1 MITGIK
7 KTHKMTE
14 IYFDEA
20 DEWTT
25 VRTYNTSLKN
35 RLLAFSKEY
44 PELCDPTDDDE
55 CGCLSFRIDKKCFT
69 YISGYN
75 CIPELAN
82 ESFLATQKIFGHEP
96 DGVRFYHFVQS
107 FKIGEDISPQE
118 ANEIGM
124 ELAKIFENREVIVAT
139 HIDKDH
145 PHNHIVACSYD
156 LESGLKLHYNQFF
169 LSDLRQK
176 SDEICQAH
184 GLNVL
189 KKYNPN
195 VKSQRLGPKEYRAA
209 MNGNSWKMALRV
221 AIDFCMTRATNKDEF
236 QREMKTLGYD
246 MVWTPERKYITYI
259 CPTQNGKECRVRDIK
274 LNDEKYLKENME
286 YEFRIRTEL
295 YGQAQGNEYA
305 AGNTASDARRTA
317 GGTDGTGASDGAD
330 QRRGMDEAQRSGAQ
344 NGGFVSGAVGT
355 ESGSVERGEQIH
367 REDDEGSRGAERG
380 NGSGSTQGD
389 EGSCRTGWE
398 SERESFRSY
407 RQKNS
412 SGRGTVV
419 APSRSHSSP
428 DAVSTALMGARGPG
442 NLTSLFEDGEE
453 SEEEKRQRE
462 ARNAGSA
469 VGAVV
474 GFGIG
479 AVVELTKQK
488 QTPTDDVDDGEE
500 QGMGIT
506 M

>member
-1 MITGIK
+1 MAVVESIPEKNQTPSAQKGVLGYCMQPS
-7 KTHKMTE
+7 KT
-14 IYFDEA
+14 FDE
-20 DEWTT
+20 DEQ
-25 VRTYNTSLKN
+25 
-35 RLLAFSKEY
+35 LA
-44 PELCDPTDDDE
+44 
-55 CGCLSFRIDKKCFT
+55 

-75 CIPELAN
+75 CIPEQAN

-145 PHNHIVACSYD
+145 LHNHIVVCSYD

-176 SDEICQAH
+176 SDGICQAH

-236 QREMKTLGYD
+236 QREMKKLGYD

-286 YEFRIRTEL
+286 HEFRIRTEL
-295 YGQAQGNEYA
+295 YGQAQGTEYSS
-305 AGNTASDARRTA
+305 GTARSDGRNSTGAD
-317 GGTDGTGASDGAD
+317 GGTGDSDGAD

-344 NGGFVSGAVGT
+344 NGGSVSGAVGT

-380 NGSGSTQGD
+380 DGNSSAQGD
-389 EGSCRTGWE
+389 EGSGRTGWE
-398 SERESFRSY
+398 SERESCRSY

-412 SGRGTVV
+412 SGRGSVV
-419 APSRSHSSP
+419 APSRSHGGS
-428 DAVSTALMGARGPG
+428 DAVSTALMGARGLG

-469 VGAVV
+469 VGVLV
-474 GFGIG
+474 GG
-479 AVVELTKQK
+479 ALGVAIELAEKQS
-488 QTPTDDVDDGEE
+488 TPTDDIDDGEDE
-500 QGMGIT
+500 GFEISM
-506 M
+506 

>member
-1 MITGIK
+1 MAVIESIPEKNQTPSTQKGVLDYCMQPS
-7 KTHKMTE
+7 KT
-14 IYFDEA
+14 FDK
-20 DEWTT
+20 DEQ
-25 VRTYNTSLKN
+25 
-35 RLLAFSKEY
+35 LA
-44 PELCDPTDDDE
+44 
-55 CGCLSFRIDKKCFT
+55 

-96 DGVRFYHFVQS
+96 DGIRFYHFVQS
-107 FKIGEDISPQE
+107 FKIGEAISPQE

-124 ELAKIFENREVIVAT
+124 KLVKGFEKFKNHEAIVAT

-145 PHNHIVACSYD
+145 LHNHIVVCAYN
-156 LESGLKLHYNQFF
+156 LENGRKLHYNKYF
-169 LSDLRQK
+169 LGDLRQK

-189 KKYNPN
+189 QKYNPN

-221 AIDFCMTRATNKDEF
+221 AIDFCMTRAKNKDEF
-236 QREMKTLGYD
+236 QREMKKLGYD

-286 YEFRIRTEL
+286 NEFRIRTEL
-295 YGQAQGNEYA
+295 YGQAQGSEYSS
-305 AGNTASDARRTA
+305 GTARSDGRNST
-317 GGTDGTGASDGAD
+317 GTDGGTGDSDGAD
-330 QRRGMDEAQRSGAQ
+330 QRRGMDAANGNTTQ
-344 NGGFVSGAVGT
+344 NGGSVSEFDRAESRFEDVSG
-355 ESGSVERGEQIH
+355 ELRHS
-367 REDDEGSRGAERG
+367 DEEGGRGAERG
-380 NGSGSTQGD
+380 NGNGFAQGD
-389 EGSCRTGWE
+389 EGSYRTGWE

-419 APSRSHSSP
+419 APTRSHGNP
-428 DAVSTALMGARGPG
+428 NAVSAALMGARGIG

-462 ARNAGSA
+462 ARNAGSVAGALLGGA
-469 VGAVV
+469 VGFAI
-474 GFGIG
+474 GF
-479 AVVELTKQK
+479 AEKQLD
-488 QTPTDDVDDGEE
+488 PNEDVDDGEDE
-500 QGMGIT
+500 RFEIT

>member
-1 MITGIK
+1 MAVIESIPEKNQTPSAQKGVLDYCMQPS
-7 KTHKMTE
+7 KTL
-14 IYFDEA
+14 DE
-20 DEWTT
+20 DEQ
-25 VRTYNTSLKN
+25 
-35 RLLAFSKEY
+35 LA
-44 PELCDPTDDDE
+44 
-55 CGCLSFRIDKKCFT
+55 

-75 CIPELAN
+75 CVPELAN
-82 ESFLATQKIFGHEP
+82 ESVLATQKIYGHEP

-124 ELAKIFENREVIVAT
+124 ELVRGFEKFKNHEAIVAT

-145 PHNHIVACSYD
+145 LHNHIVVCAYN
-156 LESGLKLHYNQFF
+156 LESGLKLHYNKYF
-169 LSDLRQK
+169 LGDLRQK

-195 VKSQRLGPKEYRAA
+195 VKSQHLNPKEYRAA
-209 MNGNSWKMALRV
+209 LNGNSWKMALRV
-221 AIDFCMTRATNKDEF
+221 AIDFCMTRAKNKDEF
-236 QREMKTLGYD
+236 QHEMKKLGYD

-259 CPTQNGKECRVRDIK
+259 CPTQDGKERKVRDIK

-286 YEFRIRTEL
+286 HEFRIRTEL
-295 YGQAQGNEYA
+295 YGQAQGTEYSSGTA
-305 AGNTASDARRTA
+305 RSDGRNNTGAD
-317 GGTDGTGASDGAD
+317 GGTGDSDGAD

-380 NGSGSTQGD
+380 DGNSSAQGD
-389 EGSCRTGWE
+389 EGGGRTGWE

-407 RQKNS
+407 RQKNH
-412 SGRGTVV
+412 SGRNNMVDS
-419 APSRSHSSP
+419 SRTHSSP
-428 DAVSTALMGARGPG
+428 DNIGIALMGARGIANVG
-442 NLTSLFEDGEE
+442 SIIEADGEE

-462 ARNAGSA
+462 ARNAGSVA
-469 VGAVV
+469 GALI
-474 GFGIG
+474 GGAIG
-479 AVVELTKQK
+479 AVIELSKPKSTA
-488 QTPTDDVDDGEE
+488 TDDVDDGEDE
-500 QGMGIT
+500 GFEIT

>member
-1 MITGIK
+1 MAVVESIPEKNQTPSAQKGVLDYCMQPS
-7 KTHKMTE
+7 KT
-14 IYFDEA
+14 FDE
-20 DEWTT
+20 DEQ
-25 VRTYNTSLKN
+25 
-35 RLLAFSKEY
+35 LA
-44 PELCDPTDDDE
+44 
-55 CGCLSFRIDKKCFT
+55 

-75 CIPELAN
+75 CIPEMAN

-107 FKIGEDISPQE
+107 FKIGEAISPQE

-124 ELAKIFENREVIVAT
+124 ELAKIFGNREVIVAT

-145 PHNHIVACSYD
+145 LHNHIVVCSYD
-156 LESGLKLHYNQFF
+156 LESGLKLHYNKYF

-221 AIDFCMTRATNKDEF
+221 AIDYCMARATNKDAF
-236 QREMKTLGYD
+236 QCEMKKLGYD
-246 MVWTPERKYITYI
+246 MVWTLERKYITYI

-286 YEFRIRTEL
+286 HEFRIRTEL
-295 YGQAQGNEYA
+295 YGQAQGTEYSS
-305 AGNTASDARRTA
+305 GTARSDGRNSTGAD
-317 GGTDGTGASDGAD
+317 GGTGDSDGAD
-330 QRRGMDEAQRSGAQ
+330 QRGGMDASERNDTQ
-344 NGGFVSGAVGT
+344 NGGSVSGTFGT
-355 ESGSVERGEQIH
+355 ESGFEGICGELRH
-367 REDDEGSRGAERG
+367 GDEEGGRGAERG
-380 NGSGSTQGD
+380 NGEGSAQGD
-389 EGSCRTGWE
+389 EGSYRTGWE
-398 SERESFRSY
+398 SERESFRGY

-412 SGRGTVV
+412 TGRGTVV
-419 APSRSHSSP
+419 APTRSHGGS
-428 DAVSTALMGARGPG
+428 DAVSTALMGARGIANVG
-442 NLTSLFEDGEE
+442 NIIEDDGEE
-453 SEEEKRQRE
+453 SEEEKRERE
-462 ARNAGSA
+462 ARHAGEV
-469 VGAVV
+469 VGALI
-474 GFGIG
+474 GGAIG

-488 QTPTDDVDDGEE
+488 QTPTDDVDDDEE
-500 QGMGIT
+500 QVMGMT

>member
-1 MITGIK
+1 MAVVESIPEKNQTPSAQKGVLDYCMQPS
-7 KTHKMTE
+7 KT
-14 IYFDEA
+14 FDE
-20 DEWTT
+20 DEQ
-25 VRTYNTSLKN
+25 
-35 RLLAFSKEY
+35 LA
-44 PELCDPTDDDE
+44 
-55 CGCLSFRIDKKCFT
+55 

-107 FKIGEDISPQE
+107 FKIGEAISPQE

-145 PHNHIVACSYD
+145 LHNHIVACSYD
-156 LESGLKLHYNQFF
+156 LESGLKLHYNKYF

-221 AIDFCMTRATNKDEF
+221 AIDYCMARARNKDEF
-236 QREMKTLGYD
+236 QREMKKLGYD

-259 CPTQNGKECRVRDIK
+259 CQTVDGKERRVRDIK

-286 YEFRIRTEL
+286 HEFRIRTEL
-295 YGQAQGNEYA
+295 YGQAQGEEY
-305 AGNTASDARRTA
+305 TADDTRGTA
-317 GGTDGTGASDGAD
+317 GGTDGTGDSDGSD
-330 QRRGMDEAQRSGAQ
+330 QRRGMDEAHGSGTQ
-344 NGGFVSGAVGT
+344 NGGSVSGVVGT

-380 NGSGSTQGD
+380 DGEGSAQDNEGSG
-389 EGSCRTGWE
+389 RTGWE

-407 RQKNS
+407 RQKNT
-412 SGRGTVV
+412 SGRNDMVS
-419 APSRSHSSP
+419 PSRAHIHSSNI
-428 DAVSTALMGARGPG
+428 DTALMGIRGIV
-442 NLTSLFEDGEE
+442 NLTDLFEDGEE

-469 VGAVV
+469 LGAAVGLAAGTV
-474 GFGIG
+474 I
-479 AVVELTKQK
+479 ELSQPK
-488 QTPTDDVDDGEE
+488 PSPADEIDDGEDE
-500 QGMGIT
+500 GFDIT

>member
-1 MITGIK
+1 MAVVESISEKNQTPSAQKGVLDYCMQPS
-7 KTHKMTE
+7 KT
-14 IYFDEA
+14 FDE
-20 DEWTT
+20 DEQ
-25 VRTYNTSLKN
+25 
-35 RLLAFSKEY
+35 LA
-44 PELCDPTDDDE
+44 
-55 CGCLSFRIDKKCFT
+55 

-96 DGVRFYHFVQS
+96 DGIRFYHFVQS
-107 FKIGEDISPQE
+107 FKIGEAISPQE

-145 PHNHIVACSYD
+145 LHNHIVACSYD
-156 LESGLKLHYNQFF
+156 LESGMKLHYNKYF
-169 LSDLRQK
+169 LSDLRQR

-189 KKYNPN
+189 QKYNPN

-221 AIDFCMTRATNKDEF
+221 AIDFCMTRAKNKDEF
-236 QREMKTLGYD
+236 QREMKKLGYD
-246 MVWTPERKYITYI
+246 MVWTAERKYITYI

-286 YEFRIRTEL
+286 YEFRIRSEL
-295 YGQAQGNEYA
+295 YGQAQGAEYSS
-305 AGNTASDARRTA
+305 GTSRGDARNSA
-317 GGTDGTGASDGAD
+317 GTGDSDGTD
-330 QRRGMDEAQRSGAQ
+330 QRRGMDAANGNAAQ
-344 NGGFVSGAVGT
+344 NGDAVCGFDRAESRFEDLSGELRHG
-355 ESGSVERGEQIH
+355 
-367 REDDEGSRGAERG
+367 DEEGGRGAERG
-380 NGSGSTQGD
+380 DGEGSGQDNERSY
-389 EGSCRTGWE
+389 RTGWE

-419 APSRSHSSP
+419 APSRSHGSA
-428 DAVSTALMGARGPG
+428 DAVSTALMGARGIANVG
-442 NLTSLFEDGEE
+442 NIIENGEE
-453 SEEEKRQRE
+453 SEEEKRERE
-462 ARNAGSA
+462 ARNAGTVTGALVGGA
-469 VGAVV
+469 VGAV
-474 GFGIG
+474 IKLS
-479 AVVELTKQK
+479 EPKP
-488 QTPTDDVDDGEE
+488 TPTDDVDDGEE
-500 QGMGIT
+500 QGIGMT

>member
-1 MITGIK
+1 MAVVESIPEKNQTPSAQKGVLDYCMQPS
-7 KTHKMTE
+7 KT
-14 IYFDEA
+14 FDE
-20 DEWTT
+20 DEQ
-25 VRTYNTSLKN
+25 
-35 RLLAFSKEY
+35 LA
-44 PELCDPTDDDE
+44 
-55 CGCLSFRIDKKCFT
+55 

-75 CIPELAN
+75 CIPEMAN

-107 FKIGEDISPQE
+107 FKIGEAISPQE

-145 PHNHIVACSYD
+145 LHNHIVACSYD

-236 QREMKTLGYD
+236 QREMKKLGYD

-286 YEFRIRTEL
+286 HEFRIRTEL
-295 YGQAQGNEYA
+295 YGQAQGTEYSP
-305 AGNTASDARRTA
+305 GTARSDGRNSTGAD
-317 GGTDGTGASDGAD
+317 GGTGDSDGAD

-344 NGGFVSGAVGT
+344 NGGSVSPAVGA
-355 ESGSVERGEQIH
+355 ESGCSERGEQVH
-367 REDDEGSRGAERG
+367 REDDEGGRGAERG
-380 NGSGSTQGD
+380 NGEGSAQGD
-389 EGSCRTGWE
+389 DGSGRTGWE

-419 APSRSHSSP
+419 APTRSHGSSH
-428 DAVSTALMGARGPG
+428 AVGLTLMGARGIANVG
-442 NLTSLFEDGEE
+442 SIIEDDNEE
-453 SEEEKRQRE
+453 SEEAKRERE
-462 ARNAGSA
+462 ARHAGEA
-469 VGAVV
+469 VGAVL

-488 QTPTDDVDDGEE
+488 QTPTDDVDDGED
-500 QGMGIT
+500 QGMGMT

>member
-1 MITGIK
+1 MAVVESIPEKNQTPSAQKGVLDYCMQPS
-7 KTHKMTE
+7 KT
-14 IYFDEA
+14 FDE
-20 DEWTT
+20 DEQ
-25 VRTYNTSLKN
+25 
-35 RLLAFSKEY
+35 LA
-44 PELCDPTDDDE
+44 
-55 CGCLSFRIDKKCFT
+55 

-82 ESFLATQKIFGHEP
+82 ESFLATQKMFGHEP

-107 FKIGEDISPQE
+107 FKIGEAISPQE

-124 ELAKIFENREVIVAT
+124 ELAKIFGNREVIVAT

-145 PHNHIVACSYD
+145 LHNHIVACSYD
-156 LESGLKLHYNQFF
+156 LESGLKLHYNKYF

-221 AIDFCMTRATNKDEF
+221 AIDFCMTRAKNKDEF
-236 QREMKTLGYD
+236 QHEMKRLGYD

-259 CPTQNGKECRVRDIK
+259 CPTQNGKECKVRDIK

-286 YEFRIRTEL
+286 HEFRIRTEL
-295 YGQAQGNEYA
+295 YGQAQGAEYSS
-305 AGNTASDARRTA
+305 GTARSDGRNSTGAD
-317 GGTDGTGASDGAD
+317 GGTGDSDGAD

-380 NGSGSTQGD
+380 DGGSSTQGD
-389 EGSCRTGWE
+389 EGSYRTGWE
-398 SERESFRSY
+398 SERESCRSY
-407 RQKNS
+407 RQKNH
-412 SGRGTVV
+412 SGRSNMVDS
-419 APSRSHSSP
+419 SRTHSSP
-428 DAVSTALMGARGPG
+428 DNIGVALMGARGIG
-442 NLTSLFEDGEE
+442 NLTSLFEGGEE

-462 ARNAGSA
+462 ARNAGTVA
-469 VGAVV
+469 GALVGGAIGVV
-474 GFGIG
+474 M
-479 AVVELTKQK
+479 ELTQPKP
-488 QTPTDDVDDGEE
+488 TPTDDVDDGEDE
-500 QGMGIT
+500 GFEIT

>member
-1 MITGIK
+1 MAVVESIPEKNQTPSAQKGVLDYCMQPS
-7 KTHKMTE
+7 KT
-14 IYFDEA
+14 FDE
-20 DEWTT
+20 DEQ
-25 VRTYNTSLKN
+25 
-35 RLLAFSKEY
+35 LA
-44 PELCDPTDDDE
+44 
-55 CGCLSFRIDKKCFT
+55 

-75 CIPELAN
+75 CIPEQAN

-145 PHNHIVACSYD
+145 LHNHIVVCSYD

-236 QREMKTLGYD
+236 QREMKKLGYD

-286 YEFRIRTEL
+286 HEFRIRTEL
-295 YGQAQGNEYA
+295 YGQAQGTEYSS
-305 AGNTASDARRTA
+305 GTARSDGRNSTGAD
-317 GGTDGTGASDGAD
+317 GGTGDSDGAN

-344 NGGFVSGAVGT
+344 NGGSVSGAVGT

-367 REDDEGSRGAERG
+367 REDDEGSRGAERDDG
-380 NGSGSTQGD
+380 NSSAQGD
-389 EGSCRTGWE
+389 EGSGRTGWE
-398 SERESFRSY
+398 SERESCRSY
-407 RQKNS
+407 RQKNH
-412 SGRGTVV
+412 SGRSNMVDS
-419 APSRSHSSP
+419 SRTHSSP
-428 DAVSTALMGARGPG
+428 DNIGVALMGARGLG

-469 VGAVV
+469 LGAVAGLV
-474 GFGIG
+474 TGIAIG
-479 AVVELTKQK
+479 LNQNHE
-488 QTPTDDVDDGEE
+488 PNIENNDDEDED

>member
-1 MITGIK
+1 MSVVESIPEKNQTPSAQKGVLDYCMQPS
-7 KTHKMTE
+7 KTL
-14 IYFDEA
+14 DE
-20 DEWTT
+20 DEQ
-25 VRTYNTSLKN
+25 
-35 RLLAFSKEY
+35 LA
-44 PELCDPTDDDE
+44 
-55 CGCLSFRIDKKCFT
+55 

-75 CIPELAN
+75 CIPEQAN
-82 ESFLATQKIFGHEP
+82 ESFLATQKIYGHEP

-107 FKIGEDISPQE
+107 FKIGEAISPQE

-124 ELAKIFENREVIVAT
+124 ELAKIFGNREVIVAT
-139 HIDKDH
+139 HIDKEH
-145 PHNHIVACSYD
+145 LHNHIVVCSYD

-221 AIDFCMTRATNKDEF
+221 AIDFCMTRAKNKDEF
-236 QREMKTLGYD
+236 QREIKKLGYD

-259 CPTQNGKECRVRDIK
+259 CPTKDGKERKVRDIK

-286 YEFRIRTEL
+286 HEFRIRTEL
-295 YGQAQGNEYA
+295 YGQAQGAEYSS
-305 AGNTASDARRTA
+305 GTARSDGRNST
-317 GGTDGTGASDGAD
+317 GTDGGTGASDGAD
-330 QRRGMDEAQRSGAQ
+330 QRRGMDAA
-344 NGGFVSGAVGT
+344 NGNGESNAGSLNGAVGT

-380 NGSGSTQGD
+380 DGEGSAQDNEGSG
-389 EGSCRTGWE
+389 RTGWE

-407 RQKNS
+407 RQKNT

-419 APSRSHSSP
+419 APSRSHGSP
-428 DAVSTALMGARGPG
+428 NAAGIALMGVRGIANVG
-442 NLTSLFEDGEE
+442 NIIEDGEE

-462 ARNAGSA
+462 ARNAGEA
-469 VGAVV
+469 VGILI
-474 GFGIG
+474 GG
-479 AVVELTKQK
+479 AVGTAIELSKPK
-488 QTPTDDVDDGEE
+488 PSPADDIDDGEDE
-500 QGMGIT
+500 NQGFEISM
-506 M
+506 

>member
-1 MITGIK
+1 MAVVESIPEKNQTPSAQKGVLDYCMQPS
-7 KTHKMTE
+7 KT
-14 IYFDEA
+14 FDE
-20 DEWTT
+20 DEQ
-25 VRTYNTSLKN
+25 
-35 RLLAFSKEY
+35 LA
-44 PELCDPTDDDE
+44 
-55 CGCLSFRIDKKCFT
+55 

-75 CIPELAN
+75 CIPEQAN

-107 FKIGEDISPQE
+107 FKIGEGISPQE
-118 ANEIGM
+118 ANDIGM
-124 ELAKIFENREVIVAT
+124 ELVRGFDKFKKHEAIVAT

-145 PHNHIVACSYD
+145 LHNHIVVCSYD
-156 LESGLKLHYNQFF
+156 LESGLKMHYNQFF

-176 SDEICQAH
+176 SDEICQAR

-209 MNGNSWKMALRV
+209 LNGNSWKMALRV
-221 AIDFCMTRATNKDEF
+221 AIDFCMTRAKNKDEF
-236 QREMKTLGYD
+236 QREMKKLGYD

-259 CPTQNGKECRVRDIK
+259 CPTQDGKECRVRDIK

-286 YEFRIRTEL
+286 HEFRIRTEL
-295 YGQAQGNEYA
+295 YGQAQGTEYSS
-305 AGNTASDARRTA
+305 GTARSDGRNST
-317 GGTDGTGASDGAD
+317 GTDGGTGDYDGAD
-330 QRRGMDEAQRSGAQ
+330 QRRGMDAANRNATQ

-380 NGSGSTQGD
+380 DGNGYAQGD
-389 EGSCRTGWE
+389 EGSGRTGWE

-419 APSRSHSSP
+419 APTRSHGSS
-428 DAVSTALMGARGPG
+428 DAVSTALMGARGLG
-442 NLTSLFEDGEE
+442 NLTDLFEDDEE

-462 ARNAGSA
+462 ARNAGTVVGALVGGA
-469 VGAVV
+469 VGAV
-474 GFGIG
+474 I
-479 AVVELTKQK
+479 ELSQPKT
-488 QTPTDDVDDGEE
+488 TPTDDVDDGENE
-500 QGMGIT
+500 GFEIT

>member
-1 MITGIK
+1 MAVVESIPEKNQTPSAQKGVLDYCMQPS
-7 KTHKMTE
+7 KTL
-14 IYFDEA
+14 DE
-20 DEWTT
+20 DEQ
-25 VRTYNTSLKN
+25 
-35 RLLAFSKEY
+35 LA
-44 PELCDPTDDDE
+44 
-55 CGCLSFRIDKKCFT
+55 

-82 ESFLATQKIFGHEP
+82 ESFLATQKIYGHEP

-118 ANEIGM
+118 ANDIGM
-124 ELAKIFENREVIVAT
+124 ELVKGFEKFKNHEVIVAT

-145 PHNHIVACSYD
+145 LHNHIVVCAYN
-156 LESGLKLHYNQFF
+156 LERGLKLHYNKFF

-209 MNGNSWKMALRV
+209 DRGNSWKMALRV
-221 AIDFCMTRATNKDEF
+221 AIDFCMMRATNKNEF
-236 QREMKTLGYD
+236 QREMKKLGYD

-286 YEFRIRTEL
+286 HEFRIRTEL
-295 YGQAQGNEYA
+295 YGQTQGAEYSS
-305 AGNTASDARRTA
+305 GTSRSDGRNS
-317 GGTDGTGASDGAD
+317 TGAGDSDGAD
-330 QRRGMDEAQRSGAQ
+330 QHRGMDAANRNGTQ
-344 NGGFVSGAVGT
+344 NGGSVSGVVGT
-355 ESGSVERGEQIH
+355 ESDSVERGEQIH
-367 REDDEGSRGAERG
+367 RADDEGDRGAERG
-380 NGSGSTQGD
+380 NG
-389 EGSCRTGWE
+389 EGAAQDYERSDRTGWE

-412 SGRGTVV
+412 SGRSNMVDS
-419 APSRSHSSP
+419 SRTHSSP
-428 DAVSTALMGARGPG
+428 DNIGVALMGARGLG

-453 SEEEKRQRE
+453 SEEEKQERE
-462 ARNAGSA
+462 ARNVGAALGVLAGIAAEIA
-469 VGAVV
+469 VGFA
-474 GFGIG
+474 
-479 AVVELTKQK
+479 QK
-488 QTPTDDVDDGEE
+488 QSEDIEE
-500 QGMGIT
+500 NSDEDEAREMEIT

>member
-1 MITGIK
+1 MAVVESIPEKNQTPSAQKGVLDYCMQPS
-7 KTHKMTE
+7 KTL
-14 IYFDEA
+14 DE
-20 DEWTT
+20 DEQF
-25 VRTYNTSLKN
+25 
-35 RLLAFSKEY
+35 A
-44 PELCDPTDDDE
+44 
-55 CGCLSFRIDKKCFT
+55 

-75 CIPELAN
+75 CVPELAN

-96 DGVRFYHFVQS
+96 DGIRFYHFVQS

-124 ELAKIFENREVIVAT
+124 ELAKIFGNREVIVAT

-145 PHNHIVACSYD
+145 LHNHIVVCAYN
-156 LESGLKLHYNQFF
+156 LESGLKLHYNKYF

-176 SDEICQAH
+176 SDEICRAH
-184 GLNVL
+184 GLNIL

-209 MNGNSWKMALRV
+209 LNGNSWKMALRST
-221 AIDFCMTRATNKDEF
+221 IDFCMTRAGSKEEF
-236 QREMKTLGYD
+236 QRLMKKYGYD
-246 MVWTPERKYITYI
+246 MVWTAERKYITYI
-259 CPTQNGKECRVRDIK
+259 CQTADGKERRVRDIK

-286 YEFRIRTEL
+286 HEFRIRAEL
-295 YGQAQGNEYA
+295 YGQAQGEEY
-305 AGNTASDARRTA
+305 TADDTRGIA
-317 GGTDGTGASDGAD
+317 GGTDGTGDSDGAD
-330 QRRGMDEAQRSGAQ
+330 QRRGMDEAHRSGAQ
-344 NGGFVSGAVGT
+344 NGGSVSGVVGA
-355 ESGSVERGEQIH
+355 ESDSVERGEQIH
-367 REDDEGSRGAERG
+367 RADDEGGRGAERG
-380 NGSGSTQGD
+380 DGNGSAQGD
-389 EGSCRTGWE
+389 EGSNRTGWE
-398 SERESFRSY
+398 SERESCRSY

-419 APSRSHSSP
+419 APPRTHGSS
-428 DAVSTALMGARGPG
+428 DALGTALMGARGLG

-462 ARNAGSA
+462 ARNAGEA

-479 AVVELTKQK
+479 AVVELTQHKP
-488 QTPTDDVDDGEE
+488 TPTDDIDDGEDE
-500 QGMGIT
+500 GFDIT

>member
-1 MITGIK
+1 MAVIESIPEKNQTPSAQKGVLDYCMQPS
-7 KTHKMTE
+7 KT
-14 IYFDEA
+14 FDE
-20 DEWTT
+20 DEQ
-25 VRTYNTSLKN
+25 
-35 RLLAFSKEY
+35 LA
-44 PELCDPTDDDE
+44 
-55 CGCLSFRIDKKCFT
+55 

-82 ESFLATQKIFGHEP
+82 ESFLATQKIFGHEH
-96 DGVRFYHFVQS
+96 DGIRFYHFVQS
-107 FKIGEDISPQE
+107 FKIGENISPQE

-145 PHNHIVACSYD
+145 LHNHIVACSYD
-156 LESGLKLHYNQFF
+156 LESGMKLHYNKYF

-221 AIDFCMTRATNKDEF
+221 AIDFCMTRAGSKDEF
-236 QREMKTLGYD
+236 RSLMKKYGYD

-259 CPTQNGKECRVRDIK
+259 CQTAEGKTYKVRDIK

-286 YEFRIRTEL
+286 YEFRIRSEL
-295 YGQAQGNEYA
+295 YGQAQSEEYA
-305 AGNTASDARRTA
+305 AGNTASDAGKNA
-317 GGTDGTGASDGAD
+317 SGTDGAGDSDGSD
-330 QRRGMDEAQRSGAQ
+330 QRRGMDEAHRSGAQ
-344 NGGFVSGAVGT
+344 NGSSVSPAVGA
-355 ESGSVERGEQIH
+355 ESGFEGISGELRH
-367 REDDEGSRGAERG
+367 SDEEGSTGADRGFSESDTEDRER
-380 NGSGSTQGD
+380 SD
-389 EGSCRTGWE
+389 RTGWE
-398 SERESFRSY
+398 SERESFESY
-407 RQKNS
+407 RHKNS

-419 APSRSHSSP
+419 ATPRSHGNSN
-428 DAVSTALMGARGPG
+428 AAGIALMGARGIANVG
-442 NLTSLFEDGEE
+442 SIIEADGEE
-453 SEEEKRQRE
+453 SEEEKRERE
-462 ARNAGSA
+462 ARHAGEA

-488 QTPTDDVDDGEE
+488 QMPTDDVDDGEDE
-500 QGMGIT
+500 GFEIT

>member
-1 MITGIK
+1 MAVIESIPEKNQTPSAQKGVLDYCMQPS
-7 KTHKMTE
+7 KT
-14 IYFDEA
+14 FDE
-20 DEWTT
+20 DEQ
-25 VRTYNTSLKN
+25 
-35 RLLAFSKEY
+35 LA
-44 PELCDPTDDDE
+44 
-55 CGCLSFRIDKKCFT
+55 

-82 ESFLATQKIFGHEP
+82 ESFLATQKIYGHEP

-145 PHNHIVACSYD
+145 LHNHIVVCSYD

-221 AIDFCMTRATNKDEF
+221 AIDFCMTRTTNKDEF
-236 QREMKTLGYD
+236 QREMKKLGYD

-259 CPTQNGKECRVRDIK
+259 CPTQEGKERKVRDIK

-286 YEFRIRTEL
+286 HEFRIRTEL
-295 YGQAQGNEYA
+295 YGQAQGSEYSSGTA
-305 AGNTASDARRTA
+305 RSDGRNNAGAQ
-317 GGTDGTGASDGAD
+317 GGTGDSDVAD
-330 QRRGMDEAQRSGAQ
+330 QRRGMDAAERNDTQ
-344 NGGFVSGAVGT
+344 NGGSVSPAVGA
-355 ESGSVERGEQIH
+355 ESGFEGISGELRH
-367 REDDEGSRGAERG
+367 SDEEGGRGAERG
-380 NGSGSTQGD
+380 NGEGSAKGD
-389 EGSCRTGWE
+389 EGSYRTGWE
-398 SERESFRSY
+398 SERESFRGY

-419 APSRSHSSP
+419 ASSRSHGSSN
-428 DAVSTALMGARGPG
+428 AAGIALMGARGIANVTEG
-442 NLTSLFEDGEE
+442 LFDDGEE

-462 ARNAGSA
+462 TRNAGSA
-469 VGAVV
+469 LGVFAGLAAGAV
-474 GFGIG
+474 IG
-479 AVVELTKQK
+479 LTQ
-488 QTPTDDVDDGEE
+488 QQSTPTEDVDDSEDEGFD
-500 QGMGIT
+500 IT

>member
-1 MITGIK
+1 MAVVESIPEKNQTPSAQKGVLDYCMQPS
-7 KTHKMTE
+7 KTL
-14 IYFDEA
+14 DE
-20 DEWTT
+20 DEQF
-25 VRTYNTSLKN
+25 
-35 RLLAFSKEY
+35 A
-44 PELCDPTDDDE
+44 
-55 CGCLSFRIDKKCFT
+55 

-75 CIPELAN
+75 CVPELAN

-96 DGVRFYHFVQS
+96 DGIRFYHFVQS

-124 ELAKIFENREVIVAT
+124 ELAKIFGNREVIVAT

-145 PHNHIVACSYD
+145 LHNHIVVCAYN
-156 LESGLKLHYNQFF
+156 LESGLKLHYNKYF

-176 SDEICQAH
+176 SDEICRAH
-184 GLNVL
+184 GLNIL

-209 MNGNSWKMALRV
+209 LNGNSWKMALRST
-221 AIDFCMTRATNKDEF
+221 IDFCMTRAGSKEEF
-236 QREMKTLGYD
+236 QRLMKKYGYD
-246 MVWTPERKYITYI
+246 MVWTAERKYITYI
-259 CPTQNGKECRVRDIK
+259 CQTADGKERRVRDIK

-286 YEFRIRTEL
+286 HEFRIRAEL
-295 YGQAQGNEYA
+295 YGQAQGEEY
-305 AGNTASDARRTA
+305 TADDTRGIA
-317 GGTDGTGASDGAD
+317 GGTDGTGDSDGAD

-367 REDDEGSRGAERG
+367 RADDEGGRGAERG
-380 NGSGSTQGD
+380 DGNGSAQGD
-389 EGSCRTGWE
+389 EGSNRTGWE
-398 SERESFRSY
+398 SERESCRSY

-419 APSRSHSSP
+419 APPRTHGSS
-428 DAVSTALMGARGPG
+428 DALGTALMGARGLG

-462 ARNAGSA
+462 ARNAGEA

-479 AVVELTKQK
+479 AVVELTQHKP
-488 QTPTDDVDDGEE
+488 TPTDDIDDGEDE
-500 QGMGIT
+500 GFDIT

>member
-1 MITGIK
+1 MAVVESIPEKNQTPSAQKGVLDYCMQPS
-7 KTHKMTE
+7 KT
-14 IYFDEA
+14 FDE
-20 DEWTT
+20 DEQ
-25 VRTYNTSLKN
+25 
-35 RLLAFSKEY
+35 LA
-44 PELCDPTDDDE
+44 
-55 CGCLSFRIDKKCFT
+55 

-75 CIPELAN
+75 CIPELAS

-145 PHNHIVACSYD
+145 LHNHIVVCSYD

-236 QREMKTLGYD
+236 QNEMKKLGYD

-295 YGQAQGNEYA
+295 YGQAQGSEYSS
-305 AGNTASDARRTA
+305 GTARSDGRNSTGAD
-317 GGTDGTGASDGAD
+317 GGTGDSDGAD
-330 QRRGMDEAQRSGAQ
+330 QRRGMDEAQRSGTQ
-344 NGGFVSGAVGT
+344 NGGSVSGAVDT

-367 REDDEGSRGAERG
+367 REDDKGSRGAERG
-380 NGSGSTQGD
+380 NGNGSAQGD
-389 EGSCRTGWE
+389 EGSGRTGWE
-398 SERESFRSY
+398 SERESFRGY

-412 SGRGTVV
+412 SGRGNMVSS
-419 APSRSHSSP
+419 SRTNVHPNNLDIS
-428 DAVSTALMGARGPG
+428 LMGLRGIANVG
-442 NLTSLFEDGEE
+442 NIIEADGEE
-453 SEEEKRQRE
+453 SEEEKRERE
-462 ARNAGSA
+462 ARHAGEA

-479 AVVELTKQK
+479 AAVELTKQK
-488 QTPTDDVDDGEE
+488 QTPTDDVDDCEDEGFEIS
-500 QGMGIT
+500 M
-506 M
+506 

>member
-1 MITGIK
+1 MAVIESIPEKNQTPSAQKGVLDYCMQPS
-7 KTHKMTE
+7 KTL
-14 IYFDEA
+14 DE
-20 DEWTT
+20 DEQ
-25 VRTYNTSLKN
+25 
-35 RLLAFSKEY
+35 LA
-44 PELCDPTDDDE
+44 
-55 CGCLSFRIDKKCFT
+55 

-82 ESFLATQKIFGHEP
+82 ESFIATQKIYGHEP

-107 FKIGEDISPQE
+107 FKIGEAISPQE

-124 ELAKIFENREVIVAT
+124 ELAKIFGNREVIVAT

-145 PHNHIVACSYD
+145 LHNHIVACSYD

-236 QREMKTLGYD
+236 QREMKKLGYD

-259 CPTQNGKECRVRDIK
+259 CPTQDGKERKVRDIK
-274 LNDEKYLKENME
+274 LNDDKYLKENME
-286 YEFRIRTEL
+286 HEFRIRTEL
-295 YGQAQGNEYA
+295 YGQAQGEEY
-305 AGNTASDARRTA
+305 TADDTRGTT
-317 GGTDGTGASDGAD
+317 GGTDGTGDSDGTD

-344 NGGFVSGAVGT
+344 NGGSVSGAVGT
-355 ESGSVERGEQIH
+355 GSGSVERGEQIH
-367 REDDEGSRGAERG
+367 REDDEGGRGAERG
-380 NGSGSTQGD
+380 NGDGSTQGD
-389 EGSCRTGWE
+389 EGSYRTGWE

-419 APSRSHSSP
+419 ATPRTHGSS
-428 DAVSTALMGARGPG
+428 DAVSTALMGARGIANVG
-442 NLTSLFEDGEE
+442 NIIEDDGEE
-453 SEEEKRQRE
+453 SEEEKRERE
-462 ARNAGSA
+462 ARNAGEA
-469 VGAVV
+469 VGVLVGGTV
-474 GFGIG
+474 GFAIG
-479 AVVELTKQK
+479 FTEKKT
-488 QTPTDDVDDGEE
+488 TPTDDVDDGEDE
-500 QGMGIT
+500 GFEIT

>member
-1 MITGIK
+1 MAVIESIPEKNQTPSAQKGVLDYCMQPS
-7 KTHKMTE
+7 KTL
-14 IYFDEA
+14 DE
-20 DEWTT
+20 DEQ
-25 VRTYNTSLKN
+25 
-35 RLLAFSKEY
+35 LA
-44 PELCDPTDDDE
+44 
-55 CGCLSFRIDKKCFT
+55 

-82 ESFLATQKIFGHEP
+82 DSFLATQTIYGHEP

-107 FKIGEDISPQE
+107 FKIGEAISPQE
-118 ANEIGM
+118 ANDIGM
-124 ELAKIFENREVIVAT
+124 ELVKGFEKFKNHEAIVAT

-145 PHNHIVACSYD
+145 LHNHIVVCAYN
-156 LESGLKLHYNQFF
+156 LESGLKLHYNKYF
-169 LSDLRQK
+169 LGDLRQK

-221 AIDFCMTRATNKDEF
+221 AIDYCMERAVNKDEF
-236 QREMKTLGYD
+236 QREMKKLGYD

-286 YEFRIRTEL
+286 HEFRIRTEL
-295 YGQAQGNEYA
+295 YGQAQGEEY
-305 AGNTASDARRTA
+305 TADDTRGTT
-317 GGTDGTGASDGAD
+317 GGTNGTEDSDGTD

-344 NGGFVSGAVGT
+344 DGGSVSGAVGT
-355 ESGSVERGEQIH
+355 ESGFVERGEQIH

-380 NGSGSTQGD
+380 DGNSSAQGD
-389 EGSCRTGWE
+389 GGSNRTGWE

-419 APSRSHSSP
+419 APSRSHGSSN
-428 DAVSTALMGARGPG
+428 AAGIALMGARGIENVTEG
-442 NLTSLFEDGEE
+442 LFDDGEE

-469 VGAVV
+469 VGVLV
-474 GFGIG
+474 GGALG
-479 AVVELTKQK
+479 AVIELSQSKSTA
-488 QTPTDDVDDGEE
+488 TDDVDDGENE
-500 QGMGIT
+500 GFDIT

>member
-1 MITGIK
+1 MAVVESIPEKNQTPSAQKGVLDYCMQPS
-7 KTHKMTE
+7 KT
-14 IYFDEA
+14 FDE
-20 DEWTT
+20 DEQ
-25 VRTYNTSLKN
+25 
-35 RLLAFSKEY
+35 LA
-44 PELCDPTDDDE
+44 
-55 CGCLSFRIDKKCFT
+55 

-107 FKIGEDISPQE
+107 FKIGEAISAQE

-124 ELAKIFENREVIVAT
+124 ELAKIFGNREVIVAT

-145 PHNHIVACSYD
+145 LHNHIVVCSYD

-236 QREMKTLGYD
+236 QREMKKLGYD

-286 YEFRIRTEL
+286 HEFRIRTEL
-295 YGQAQGNEYA
+295 YGQAQGTEYSP
-305 AGNTASDARRTA
+305 GTARSDGRNSTGAD
-317 GGTDGTGASDGAD
+317 GGTGDSDGAD

-344 NGGFVSGAVGT
+344 NGGSVSGVVGT
-355 ESGSVERGEQIH
+355 ESGSVERGEQVH
-367 REDDEGSRGAERG
+367 REDDEGGRGAERG
-380 NGSGSTQGD
+380 NGEGSAQGD
-389 EGSCRTGWE
+389 DGSGRTGWE

-419 APSRSHSSP
+419 APTRSHGSSH
-428 DAVSTALMGARGPG
+428 AVGLTLMGARGIANVG
-442 NLTSLFEDGEE
+442 SIIEDDNEE
-453 SEEEKRQRE
+453 SEEEKRKRE
-462 ARNAGSA
+462 ARHAGEA
-469 VGAVV
+469 VGAVL

-479 AVVELTKQK
+479 TVVELTKQK
-488 QTPTDDVDDGEE
+488 QTPTDDVDDGED
-500 QGMGIT
+500 QGMGMT